1 MKLGILEAD
10 KLSETLRTQYGS
22 YGDMFENLLQLVD
35 KSLAFARY
43 QVMESDYPENIDDC
57 DAYLITGS
65 NSGIYDDK
73 RWIRR
78 LQDYVITLV
87 GRQKKLIGICFG
99 HQLIAQA
106 LGGRAQKS
114 EKGWGVGLSTSTVYV
129 TKPWMVPAKGTF
141 ALITSHQDQ
150 VTALP
155 PHAELIAG
163 DDFCAY
169 ASYQVGDHILT
180 FQGHPEFTP
189 DYARQRM
196 HDRREIIG
204 EQRYRQ
210 GMASLNQSADHTLI
224 AKWIINF
231 VRIKGVGEK

>member
-1 MKLGILEAD
+1 MKIGILETD
-10 KLSETLRTQYGS
+10 RLSEALRRQYGS
-22 YGDMFENLLQLVD
+22 YGDMIQNLLQSVD
-35 KSLAFARY
+35 ESLAFPRY
-43 QVMESDYPENIDDC
+43 QVAESDYPETIDDC

-65 NSGIYDDK
+65 KSSIYDNK
-73 RWIRR
+73 PWIKY
-78 LQDYVITLV
+78 LHNYVITLA

-99 HQLIAQA
+99 HQIIAEA
-106 LGGRAQKS
+106 LGGQVQKS
-114 EKGWGVGLSTSTVYV
+114 EKGWGVGLATSTVYV
-129 TKPWMVPAKGTF
+129 SKPWMDPAQEMFTL
-141 ALITSHQDQ
+141 LISHQDQ

-155 PHAELIAG
+155 PDAELIAG

-169 ASYQVGDHILT
+169 ASYQIGDHILT

-189 DYARQRM
+189 EYARQRM

-210 GMASLNQSADHTLI
+210 GMESLNQNADHLLI

-231 VRIKGVGEK
+231 LHH

>member
-1 MKLGILEAD
+1 MKIGILETD
-10 KLSETLRTQYGS
+10 RLSEALRRQYGS
-22 YGDMFENLLQLVD
+22 YGDMFQNLLHSVD
-35 KSLAFARY
+35 KRLALPRY
-43 QVMESDYPENIDDC
+43 QVTEFHYPENIDDC

-65 NSGIYDDK
+65 KSSVYDDK
-73 RWIRR
+73 PWIKD
-78 LQDYVITLV
+78 LHDYVITLA
-87 GRQKKLIGICFG
+87 GRKKKLIGICFG

-114 EKGWGVGLSTSTVYV
+114 EKGWGVGLATSTVYV
-129 TKPWMVPAKGTF
+129 SKPWMDPAQETF
-141 ALITSHQDQ
+141 ALIISHQDQ

-163 DDFCAY
+163 DEFCVY

-180 FQGHPEFTP
+180 FQGHPEFTRE
-189 DYARQRM
+189 YARQRM

-204 EQRYRQ
+204 EQRYQQ
-210 GMASLNQSADHTLI
+210 GMGSLNDNADHLLI

-231 VRIKGVGEK
+231 VRG

>member
-1 MKLGILEAD
+1 VKIGILEAD
-10 KLSETLRTQYGS
+10 VLSEALRKQYGS
-22 YGDMFENLLQLVD
+22 YGDMFQNLLHSVD
-35 KSLAFARY
+35 RNLALPRY
-43 QVMESDYPENIDDC
+43 QVTESDYPEDIDDC

-65 NSGIYDDK
+65 KSSIYDDK
-73 RWIRR
+73 PWIRQ
-78 LQDYVITLV
+78 LHDYVVTLA

-106 LGGRAQKS
+106 LGGRTQKS
-114 EKGWGVGLSTSTVYV
+114 VKGWGVGLTTSTVYV
-129 TKPWMVPAKGTF
+129 SKPWMDPVQTTF
-141 ALITSHQDQ
+141 ALLISHQDQ

-155 PHAELIAG
+155 PDAELIAG

-169 ASYQVGDHILT
+169 ASYQIGAHILT

-204 EQRYRQ
+204 EQRYQQ
-210 GMASLNQSADHTLI
+210 GMASLNHNADDLLI

-231 VRIKGVGEK
+231 VRG

>member
-1 MKLGILEAD
+1 VKIGILEAD
-10 KLSETLRTQYGS
+10 QLSETLRKQYGS
-22 YGDMFENLLQLVD
+22 YGDMFQNLLQLVD
-35 KSLAFARY
+35 KRLALPRY
-43 QVMESDYPENIDDC
+43 QVTESVYSENIDDC

-65 NSGIYDDK
+65 KSSIYDDK
-73 RWIRR
+73 PWIKQ
-78 LQDYVITLV
+78 LQDYVITLA

-114 EKGWGVGLSTSTVYV
+114 EKGWGVGLATSTVYV
-129 TKPWMVPAKGTF
+129 SKPWMDPAKETF

-169 ASYQVGDHILT
+169 ASYQIGDHILA
-180 FQGHPEFTP
+180 FQGHPEFSP
-189 DYARQRM
+189 EYARQRM

-204 EQRYRQ
+204 EQRYQQ
-210 GMASLNQSADHTLI
+210 GMASLNQNADHPLI

-231 VRIKGVGEK
+231 VRG